1 MIPKIIHQIHIGE
14 KELSEKELMWQKT
27 WKTYNPNY
35 EYIFWDDEKIDSLE
49 LINRTYLQ
57 NESYPMQSDILRYEI
72 LYQYGG
78 VYVDTD
84 FECLKNLDE
93 FINDKDII
101 VCKQKHRMRHGPK
114 VCNAFLAS
122 TKSNDIMKKLV
133 DGIPHRAKTHGWKR
147 ADLKYGPK
155 YLEQFISE
163 DLRLDSKYVYPFM
176 WYDGNRPNNH
186 EELKLAYPDSY
197 AVHHWGLSWA

>member
-14 KELSEKELMWQKT
+14 KELSKKELAWQKT

-49 LINRTYLQ
+49 LTNRSYLDNQ
-57 NESYPMQSDILRYEI
+57 SYSIQSDILRYEI
-72 LYQYGG
+72 LYQFGG

-84 FECLKNLDE
+84 FECLKNLDA
-93 FINDKDII
+93 FVDDKDIV
-101 VCKQKHRMRHGPK
+101 VCKQKHKRKTGPK
-114 VCNAFLAS
+114 VCGAFLAS

-133 DGIPHRAKTHGWKR
+133 DGIPKRAKTHGWKR

-155 YLEQFISE
+155 YLEKFIAE
-163 DLRLDSKYVYPFM
+163 DLRLDSKYVFPFM
-176 WYDGNRPNNH
+176 WYDKKRPNGH

-197 AVHHWGLSWA
+197 AVHHWGLSWV